1 MGCGLAKEYRIISLY
16 DLADINLKKKSIEI
30 GNLNI
35 EYELIKKIDIIDN
48 NIILYVEIEDYEKY
62 LFVFQNNNNLYKNI
76 CNVIPLK

>member
-48 NIILYVEIEDYEKY
+48 NIILYVEIEDYE
-62 LFVFQNNNNLYKNI
+62 NNRIKGIY
-76 CNVIPLK
+76 